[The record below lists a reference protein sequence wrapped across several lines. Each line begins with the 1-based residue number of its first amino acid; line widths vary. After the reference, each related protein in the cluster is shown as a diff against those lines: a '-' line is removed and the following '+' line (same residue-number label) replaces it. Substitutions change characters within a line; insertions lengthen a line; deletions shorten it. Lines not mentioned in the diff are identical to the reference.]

1 MIIDTHVHFGESL
14 DFKMTKEMVIES
26 MKKYNI
32 DYALV
37 SSIGA
42 VEFDHEL
49 KPIPDALRQKQN
61 EVFCDTIKFAREYPH
76 RIGIYPWIEPY
87 NETADE
93 EFKKLL
99 KDNLDI
105 VHGIKLHQFHSK
117 TPADSTRMEPYIK
130 LAQEYNLPI
139 VCHTGGCEEAGVIH
153 VYNAAKKHPE
163 VNFVMVHMGL
173 GTDNQEAIELLGKLP
188 NLYGDTTWVPIES
201 TVQAVK
207 LYGSEKIFFGS
218 DNPIDGVDTYHNNP
232 KGEKSVYQKY
242 FNELEELIGKE
253 NYDNIMFKN
262 AKRVFNIKHIF
273 TF

>member
-1 MIIDTHVHFGESL
+1 
-14 DFKMTKEMVIES
+14 
-26 MKKYNI
+26 
-32 DYALV
+32 
-37 SSIGA
+37 
-42 VEFDHEL
+42 
-49 KPIPDALRQKQN
+49 
-61 EVFCDTIKFAREYPH
+61 
-76 RIGIYPWIEPY
+76 
-87 NETADE
+87 
-93 EFKKLL
+93 
-99 KDNLDI
+99 
-105 VHGIKLHQFHSK
+105 
-117 TPADSTRMEPYIK
+117 
-130 LAQEYNLPI
+130 QEYNLPI

-262 AKRVFNIKHIF
+262 AQKVFNIKHIF